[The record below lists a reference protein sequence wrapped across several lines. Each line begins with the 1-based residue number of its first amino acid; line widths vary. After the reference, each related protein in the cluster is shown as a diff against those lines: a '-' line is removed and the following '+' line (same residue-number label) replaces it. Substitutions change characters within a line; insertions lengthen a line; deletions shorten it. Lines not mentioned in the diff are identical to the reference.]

1 MSLLVCLG
9 SSCHLTMQNEKEQ
22 EVLLQTVICVY
33 WPESLQPFWVGRG
46 GHVVLVCSRTL
57 PGSTAMAC
65 GDITGLLTA
74 WLREKKA

>member
-9 SSCHLTMQNEKEQ
+9 SSCHLTMQHEKKQ
-22 EVLLQTVICVY
+22 EVLVQNVICVY
-33 WPESLQPFWVGRG
+33 WLIPFGLTGWVGG

-74 WLREKKA
+74 